1 LPPSIALIGG
11 YGVNYSTGWFHPS
24 IWNFYF
30 FSIFSL
36 WREGALV
43 CYNVI
48 VLISKRKLKG
58 EEVKMAIPYTFWP
71 AKEGGYIGYWNDY
84 PDYLTEGETLGELEY
99 MLRDLREGINVMI
112 SAGEIQSA
120 IPCQSGMMEF
130 A

>member
-1 LPPSIALIGG
+1 MI
-11 YGVNYSTGWFHPS
+11 
-24 IWNFYF
+24 F
-30 FSIFSL
+30 FDFFLHRPKRGIL
-36 WREGALV
+36 
-43 CYNVI
+43 YNTRGKE
-48 VLISKRKLKG
+48 KRA
-58 EEVKMAIPYTFWP
+58 MAIPYTYWP
-71 AKEGGYIGYWNDY
+71 AKEGGFIGYWNDY